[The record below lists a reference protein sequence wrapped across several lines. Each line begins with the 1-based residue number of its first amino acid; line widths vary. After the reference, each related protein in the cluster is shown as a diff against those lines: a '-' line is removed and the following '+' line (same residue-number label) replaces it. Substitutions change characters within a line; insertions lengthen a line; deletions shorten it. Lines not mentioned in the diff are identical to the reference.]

1 MFLYHHRYYRLPV
14 KELMFYNCI
23 HTLQGGEKAQ
33 DSYYI
38 FQELAD
44 KYTPTVMLLNGQAAS
59 YMQMGKFEDA
69 ESLLQEALER
79 VGILYS
85 VLIQVIEVLSF
96 SK

>member
-1 MFLYHHRYYRLPV
+1 
-14 KELMFYNCI
+14 MFYNCI

-59 YMQMGKFEDA
+59 YLQMGKFEDA

-79 VGILYS
+79 VGIF
-85 VLIQVIEVLSF
+85 V
-96 SK
+96 